1 MGARCCGSTEE
12 EAKKDQ
18 KGSNSNFTFMTR
30 SISLSRLGSEVNL
43 NKQGMFADILE
54 AVKIAEQRK
63 QNEPVNMHE
72 IWRSFELNSSLHSN
86 KFKVILLELYK
97 QGEIISD
104 ETVSL
109 FSTNMRLLYGEGN
122 KLFYTCQGLVAL
134 KCQGYTLDQ
143 S

>member
-1 MGARCCGSTEE
+1 M
-12 EAKKDQ
+12 
-18 KGSNSNFTFMTR
+18 N
-30 SISLSRLGSEVNL
+30 
-43 NKQGMFADILE
+43 
-54 AVKIAEQRK
+54 
-63 QNEPVNMHE
+63 E

-86 KFKVILLELYK
+86 KFKVVLLELYK

-109 FSTNMRLLYGEGN
+109 FSTNMRLLYGEGE